1 MFRCSVFQNAEQRR
15 RSCWNA
21 KMTVVDVCDVD
32 RHVMLPCLNA
42 GADIYMDMMQG
53 LWDMY
58 SLHGLGSSLL

>member
-1 MFRCSVFQNAEQRR
+1 
-15 RSCWNA
+15 
-21 KMTVVDVCDVD
+21 MTVVDVCDVD

-58 SLHGLGSSLL
+58 SLHGLGSSLLQQA